1 MAVRRDDPYTNFNF
15 LVDLGTG
22 ESSGPDAGFEEVH
35 LPEMWVDV
43 IEYRNGNDKQNSAR
57 KLTGL
62 EHVGNLVLKRGII
75 GSLALYQWYNDV
87 RNGNQGA
94 VRTVTIQLQ
103 NEDRTA
109 VVMAWRL
116 LRARIVKITFGPL
129 NGRGNDVAMECVE
142 LAGDRLEME

>member
-35 LPEMWVDV
+35 LPPMWVDV

-57 KLTGL
+57 KLAGL